1 MRDLEVPSRLIATF
15 FGAGYSPAAPGTVAT
30 VATLPLYLILRRLSL
45 PWYLLFTVGLT
56 LLGVCASERMERLWG
71 KDPGKIVIDEVAG
84 TLIALVSRPAG
95 MGGILLAMALFR
107 FFDILKPPPVSTA
120 EALPGGAGVMA
131 DDVVAGALSAVS
143 LTLIRKTLKNPL

>member
-1 MRDLEVPSRLIATF
+1 
-15 FGAGYSPAAPGTVAT
+15 
-30 VATLPLYLILRRLSL
+30 
-45 PWYLLFTVGLT
+45 
-56 LLGVCASERMERLWG
+56 
-71 KDPGKIVIDEVAG
+71 
-84 TLIALVSRPAG
+84 